1 MKKQCESVAFFVGKI
16 PGREV
21 YAEEGG
27 RSEAEAADAIT
38 LNDQQVYQRVGKAA
52 YKSKIIQ
59 RTAF

>member
-1 MKKQCESVAFFVGKI
+1 MRKRCFFCSQTS
-16 PGREV
+16 GREV
-21 YAEEGG
+21 YAEGGG